1 MQSTPFYQDVNLL
14 VDFYKKS
21 SNIFKGYYT
30 FRSLLYLATYIW
42 VRKFYGG
49 KYDKRVTKVLKLSQK
64 KRKAVSFLFAVTLLL
79 YLPMLT
85 NFSYSIDSEAV
96 VDNSKDLLFSWLD

>member
-1 MQSTPFYQDVNLL
+1 MQSPPFYQDVNLL

-64 KRKAVSFLFAVTLLL
+64 KAKGRLILICSLDCNNKVT
-79 YLPMLT
+79 T
-85 NFSYSIDSEAV
+85 
-96 VDNSKDLLFSWLD
+96 